1 MVPQW
6 PTEPQRQSRGH
17 PPPRGK
23 EFARFLRK
31 RAMRLGV
38 LGDIKAL
45 KLGKECCPQSY
56 NWKAKIHKDKHKEKQ
71 LQSLLT

>member
-1 MVPQW
+1 
-6 PTEPQRQSRGH
+6 
-17 PPPRGK
+17 
-23 EFARFLRK
+23 
-31 RAMRLGV
+31 MRLGV